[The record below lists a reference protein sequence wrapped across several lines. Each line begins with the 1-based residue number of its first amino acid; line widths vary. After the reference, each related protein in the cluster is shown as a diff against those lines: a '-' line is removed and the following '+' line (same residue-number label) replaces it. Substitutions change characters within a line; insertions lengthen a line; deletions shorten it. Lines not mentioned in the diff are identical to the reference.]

1 MAFKMKGSPMK
12 RNFNIG
18 EKIKRGLKKLDY
30 ITSPEGTTGPRDYI
44 KSVASK
50 IKGK

>member
-1 MAFKMKGSPMK
+1 MAFKMKGSPMQ
-12 RNFNIG
+12 RNFKLG
-18 EKIKRGLKKLDY
+18 GKIKKLVKKGLD

-44 KSVASK
+44 RTVVGK

>member
-1 MAFKMKGSPMK
+1 MAFKMKGSPMQ

-18 EKIKRGLKKLDY
+18 GKIKKGLEKINY
-30 ITSPEGTTGPRDYI
+30 VTSPKGTTGPRDYI
-44 KSVASK
+44 RTVVSK

>member
-1 MAFKMKGSPMK
+1 MAFKMKGSPMQ

-18 EKIKRGLKKLDY
+18 GKIKRGLKKA
-30 ITSPEGTTGPRDYI
+30 IEVTSPSGTTGPRDYI
-44 KSVASK
+44 KTVISK